1 MLWPITTQP
10 ASIPA
15 SGSNNS
21 ASFGASATPESV
33 IPWMRVDAAGIGI
46 SGSIRVS
53 RRGSSRMTGPR
64 IATAPTWTMRS
75 FATSNPV
82 VSRSSAI
89 AGRAASAV

>member
-1 MLWPITTQP
+1 MFWPITTQP
-10 ASIPA
+10 ASIST
-15 SGSNNS
+15 SGSNTS
-21 ASFGASATPESV
+21 ASFGAPATSTSA
-33 IPWMRVDAAGIGI
+33 IPWIRVDAAGIGTP
-46 SGSIRVS
+46 GSTRVS
-53 RRGSSRMTGPR
+53 RRVSSRITGPR